1 MTATRTGALAFL
13 IVLFSASAY
22 AAEGVKTGT
31 VKGTITIGGK
41 PAADVVLSVEGLAP
55 KLMKTKGSV
64 KSAAASIDQREMKF
78 MPRVIA
84 IVAGTKVSFPNNDK
98 AWHNVYSASEAKKF
112 DLGLYAPKQS
122 RDVTFDRPGVV
133 RILCN
138 VHPNME
144 AFIVVKGHSY
154 FSVAD
159 SRGGYQINNI
169 PLGKAQLEIW
179 HPNFGARK
187 ESLNLVSERQVLT
200 LDFDL
205 KKK

>member
-13 IVLFSASAY
+13 IVLFFAPAY
-22 AAEGVKTGT
+22 AAEGIKTGT

-55 KLMKTKGSV
+55 KLMKTKVSV

-144 AFIVVKGHSY
+144 AFIVVKGHPY
-154 FSVAD
+154 FSAAD
-159 SRGGYQINNI
+159 SQGGYQINNV
-169 PLGKAQLEIW
+169 PLGKARLEIW
-179 HPNFGARK
+179 HPEFGTRVAPV
-187 ESLNLVSERQVLT
+187 ELVREAEVVAI
-200 LDFDL
+200 DIDL